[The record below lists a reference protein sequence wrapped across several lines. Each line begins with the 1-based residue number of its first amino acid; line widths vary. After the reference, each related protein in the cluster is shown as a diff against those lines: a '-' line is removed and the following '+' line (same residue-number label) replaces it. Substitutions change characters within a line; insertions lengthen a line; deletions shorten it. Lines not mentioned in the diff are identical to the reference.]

1 VGWGKGNIFFGGAFR
16 FAKYGLRFRRK
27 KGQSERGRGGRRGL
41 GGGIP
46 PRPSR
51 SKAFP
56 PSRNWR
62 DIKAKQFSIPFK
74 KNLAGGR

>member
-1 VGWGKGNIFFGGAFR
+1 MT
-16 FAKYGLRFRRK
+16 RRRANEIGTASNSAEK
-27 KGQSERGRGGRRGL
+27 KGSPSEGVAEGGGL

-51 SKAFP
+51 SEAFP
-56 PSRNWR
+56 PSWHQ

>member
-16 FAKYGLRFRRK
+16 FAKYGLQFRRK
-27 KGQSERGRGGRRGL
+27 KGGPSESVAEGGGW

-46 PRPSR
+46 PRSSR
-51 SKAFP
+51 SEAFP
-56 PSRNWR
+56 PSWHQ

>member
-1 VGWGKGNIFFGGAFR
+1 MLNSYLGGVPMKLAR
-16 FAKYGLRFRRK
+16 PPIPPK
-27 KGQSERGRGGRRGL
+27 KGRSERGRGGRRGL